1 MHIDKACEQSF
12 FTLKREVIAPKRDC
26 NEKVL
31 LYCIGENAL
40 CTRIEV
46 EALNELNGG
55 KEAFP
60 GNRFFFVI
68 NVS

>member
-1 MHIDKACEQSF
+1 MSNF
-12 FTLKREVIAPKRDC
+12 FNLKREAIALKSDC
-26 NEKVL
+26 NGNAQ
-31 LYCIGENAL
+31 LYCIGENSL